1 MSSAS
6 TSRSLKFQ
14 DNEQIEESASLSSSS
29 ILKSRSSTK
38 MSGKLIFILPNV
50 PKSEEISLKI
60 IKYPI

>member
-1 MSSAS
+1 MKSNRMSSAS

-38 MSGKLIFILPNV
+38 M
-50 PKSEEISLKI
+50 
-60 IKYPI
+60 